1 MEAASSEVT
10 ANPNQGDSAVV
21 NPKEQVACEVGK
33 SDGQQ
38 VENKDESV
46 PTQSDATETIED
58 GESDQS
64 KKRRRSDSDEA
75 VVEGDVQAKK
85 IKTNDTTNQWLAW
98 TSICTNMS

>member
-21 NPKEQVACEVGK
+21 DQKEEAAGEGSK

-46 PTQSDATETIED
+46 PTQVDATETIED

-75 VVEGDVQAKK
+75 GSRNDVQAKK
-85 IKTNDTTNQWLAW
+85 KSKTNDTTNQ
-98 TSICTNMS
+98 